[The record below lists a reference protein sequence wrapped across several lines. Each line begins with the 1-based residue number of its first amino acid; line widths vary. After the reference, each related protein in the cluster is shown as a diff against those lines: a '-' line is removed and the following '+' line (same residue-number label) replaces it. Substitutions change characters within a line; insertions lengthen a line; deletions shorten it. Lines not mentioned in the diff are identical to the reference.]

1 MLRKVFLAG
10 TKRLES
16 KQEWINELNVFP
28 VPDGDTGTNMTL
40 TLMNAVNEL
49 GSLSEDAGMAEVSKA
64 IASGTLR
71 GARGNSGVIMSQL
84 VRGFSKEVEG
94 HKEIDKALIADAFDR
109 AVKTAY
115 KAVMKPKEGTILTV
129 SRAAA
134 EKAAELCK
142 KDLSMEAY
150 FTEILKHSEEILA
163 QTPNMLPVLKEAG
176 VVDSGGQGLVE
187 FLAGALD
194 AFCGKE
200 VELAS
205 AAGAGAAS
213 GSGAGAASGAGAGA
227 GASSTSKL
235 IDTTNIET
243 SDIKFGY
250 CTEFIINLEK
260 EFPESE
266 EDAFKEYLSS
276 IGDSL
281 VCVSMDD
288 VVKVHVHTNHPGD
301 AIEKA
306 LTYGSLTNLK
316 IDNMRFEHTEKV
328 IKEADKALAQM
339 DRAPKTDDHAGTYQ
353 EMSEGQIGTTEKTN
367 VTDSFMAELRKE
379 VGFVAVCSG
388 DGLAQIFKGMSVDEV
403 IEGGQTMNPSTED
416 ILAAIGRVYAEN
428 VYVLPNNKNII
439 LAAQQAAALTEDKNV
454 IVIPTTTVCQGINA
468 VINYVPA
475 LSIEDNTEQLTE
487 SAKEIKTAEITHS
500 IRDTEIDGT
509 KILNGDY
516 MGIGDGH
523 MLAAGAELKEVALQA
538 VRAMM
543 DDWSE
548 LITIYY
554 GADVT
559 EEDAQEIADLIE
571 EEFEDADIEV
581 TYGGQP
587 VYYYIISVE

>member
-1 MLRKVFLAG
+1 MANVFDANMLKKTFLAG
-10 TKRLES
+10 TKRLDS

-40 TLMNAVNEL
+40 TLMNAVGEL
-49 GSLSEDAGMAEVSKA
+49 EKLQENAGMDEVSKT

-84 VRGFSKEVEG
+84 VRGFSKEIEG
-94 HKEIDKALIADAFDR
+94 HKEIDKALVENAFDR

-129 SRAAA
+129 ARATA
-134 EKAAELCK
+134 EKAAELSK
-142 KDLSMEAY
+142 TDLSLEAF
-150 FTEILKHSEEILA
+150 FTEILKYAEDVLE
-163 QTPNMLPVLKEAG
+163 QTPDMLPVLKEAG

-194 AFCGKE
+194 AFLGKE
-200 VELAS
+200 VALAS
-205 AAGAGAAS
+205 S
-213 GSGAGAASGAGAGA
+213 GESAVSGRAEN
-227 GASSTSKL
+227 STRV
-235 IDTTNIET
+235 IDTTNIAT

-250 CTEFIINLEK
+250 CTEFIVNLEK
-260 EFPESE
+260 EFSDSDE
-266 EDAFKEYLSS
+266 EEFKEFLSS
-276 IGDSL
+276 IGDSI

-288 VVKVHVHTNHPGD
+288 VVKVHVHTNHPGE

-328 IKEADKALAQM
+328 IKETDKALAQM
-339 DRAPKTDDHAGTYQ
+339 SRAERKEEGSADILADEVKTGLNNLQT
-353 EMSEGQIGTTEKTN
+353 IGEKLD
-367 VTDSFMAELRKE
+367 VTDKFMAELRKE

-403 IEGGQTMNPSTED
+403 IEGGQTMNPSTDD
-416 ILAAIGRVYAEN
+416 ILEAINRVNAEN
-428 VYVLPNNKNII
+428 VFVLPNNKNIV
-439 LAAQQAAALTEDKNV
+439 LAAQQAAALTEDKNA
-454 IVIPTTTVCQGINA
+454 IVIPTSTVCQGINA
-468 VINYVPA
+468 VINYIPA
-475 LSIEDNTEQLTE
+475 LSIEDNTTQLTDA
-487 SAKEIKTAEITHS
+487 AKDIKTAEITHS

-523 MLAAGAELKEVALQA
+523 MLAAGADLKDVA
-538 VRAMM
+538 VRSVKAMM
-543 DDWSE
+543 DEWSE

-559 EEDAQEIADLIE
+559 EEDAQEIADLLE
-571 EEFEDADIEV
+571 PELEDADIEV

>member
-1 MLRKVFLAG
+1 MANVFDAKMLKKTFLAG
-10 TKRLES
+10 TKRLDS

-40 TLMNAVNEL
+40 TLMNAVSEL
-49 GSLSEDAGMAEVSKA
+49 EHLKEDAGMEEVSKT

-94 HKEIDKALIADAFDR
+94 HTEIDKSLFADACDR

-129 SRAAA
+129 SKAVA
-134 EKAAELCK
+134 EKASELCK
-142 KDLSMEAY
+142 TDLSLESF
-150 FTEILKHSEEILA
+150 FTEILKYAEEILEK
-163 QTPNMLPVLKEAG
+163 TPDMLPVLKEAG

-194 AFCGKE
+194 AFLGKD
-200 VELAS
+200 VALAS
-205 AAGAGAAS
+205 SSES
-213 GSGAGAASGAGAGA
+213 G
-227 GASSTSKL
+227 TSRAEFNARVV
-235 IDTTNIET
+235 DTTNIET

-250 CTEFIINLEK
+250 CTEFIVNLEK
-260 EFPESE
+260 EFSE
-266 EDAFKEYLSS
+266 NDEGEFKQYLSS
-276 IGDSL
+276 IGDSI

-288 VVKVHVHTNHPGD
+288 VVKVHVHTNHPGE

-328 IKEADKALAQM
+328 IKETDKALAQM
-339 DRAPKTDDHAGTYQ
+339 SRAERKEGSANALAEEVKTGL
-353 EMSEGQIGTTEKTN
+353 EKID
-367 VTDSFMAELRKE
+367 VTDKFMAELRKE

-403 IEGGQTMNPSTED
+403 IEGGQTMNPSTDD
-416 ILAAIGRVYAEN
+416 ILEAINKVNADN
-428 VYVLPNNKNII
+428 VFILPNNKNIV
-439 LAAQQAAALTEDKNV
+439 LAAQQAAAMTEDKNA
-454 IVIPTTTVCQGINA
+454 IVIPTSTVCQGINA
-468 VINYVPA
+468 VINYIPA
-475 LSIEDNTEQLTE
+475 LSIEDNTTQLTDA
-487 SAKEIKTAEITHS
+487 AKDIKTAEITHS

-509 KILNGDY
+509 KIQTGDY
-516 MGIGDGH
+516 MGIGDGQ
-523 MLAAGAELKEVALQA
+523 MLAAGAELKDVV
-538 VRAMM
+538 VRSVKAMM
-543 DDWSE
+543 DEWSE

-559 EEDAQEIADLIE
+559 EEDAQEIADLLE
-571 EEFEDADIEV
+571 PELEDADIEV